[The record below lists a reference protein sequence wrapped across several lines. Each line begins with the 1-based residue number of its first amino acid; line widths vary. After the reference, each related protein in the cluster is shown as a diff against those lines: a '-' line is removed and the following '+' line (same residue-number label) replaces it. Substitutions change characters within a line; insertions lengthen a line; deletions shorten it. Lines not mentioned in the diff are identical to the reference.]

1 MRQWLREPL
10 NNAKE
15 INLRLDGVEE
25 LYNELIIRNNIKQN
39 LKQIY
44 DFERLA
50 GRIACGN
57 ANGKDLIALRNS
69 IAVLP
74 EIKSD
79 LGVLHSEIMQSIDSR
94 ICDLSA
100 VYNIIDRAI
109 CDEPP
114 FTVKEGSLIT
124 VIRRNWT
131 ALSFPLKMRR
141 HGSRRWKEKSANA
154 QESKI

>member
-1 MRQWLREPL
+1 MRQCLREPL

-57 ANGKDLIALRNS
+57 ANGKDLIALRIS

-74 EIKSD
+74 
-79 LGVLHSEIMQSIDSR
+79 
-94 ICDLSA
+94 
-100 VYNIIDRAI
+100 
-109 CDEPP
+109 
-114 FTVKEGSLIT
+114 
-124 VIRRNWT
+124 
-131 ALSFPLKMRR
+131 
-141 HGSRRWKEKSANA
+141 
-154 QESKI
+154 